1 MTLKDRDLMWGLV
14 GKHCATPSLDAAAA
28 AAPTAEAGL
37 ERLIQSASEPTV
49 PLKMPARA
57 PSFS

>member
-1 MTLKDRDLMWGLV
+1 MWGLV

-57 PSFS
+57 PAFS